1 MYDVLAMATLE
12 LARVRAEEELWKCQV
27 SVVVLA
33 SPRDSVASSA
43 SSTAV
48 TKKYRSKA
56 TKRRQSWD
64 EMPGIPGYQCCSP
77 LLDQI

>member
-1 MYDVLAMATLE
+1 MATLE
-12 LARVRAEEELWKCQV
+12 LAQIHTEEELWKCQV
-27 SVVVLA
+27 SAVLLA
-33 SPRDSVASSA
+33 SPRDSVARSV

-48 TKKYRSKA
+48 TKKYHSKA
-56 TKRRQSWD
+56 TESHQSQD